1 MMLVEDRVTDRPED
15 QEIPLPDAGV
25 IEDARS
31 RQQRQRRGVAA
42 VLAFVFLAG
51 VVYSLVGGGA
61 GGGGPPSAPL
71 SRGDASN
78 VTNASVRLT
87 RGQTS
92 SVITI
97 DAPADHAYDVTLRTP
112 AGATVLLATNFGSPG
127 PRFNTLADRQVCHTK
142 AASTTCIIHFAAGGN
157 AGGTWRWKLTKFSTP
172 PADVHIRVVFAVRA
186 GDYPG

>member
-1 MMLVEDRVTDRPED
+1 MTLVEDRVTDRAGG
-15 QEIPLPDAGV
+15 QQIPLPHAGV

-42 VLAFVFLAG
+42 ALACVFLAG
-51 VVYSLVGGGA
+51 VVYSLAGGD
-61 GGGGPPSAPL
+61 GGGGPPSAPV

-87 RGQTS
+87 RGHTS

-97 DAPADHAYDVTLRTP
+97 DAPADHAYDVTLRAP
-112 AGATVLLATNFGSPG
+112 AGASVLLATNFGFPG
-127 PRFNTLADRQVCHTK
+127 ASFNTLADRQVCHTK

-157 AGGTWRWKLTKFSTP
+157 AGGTWRWKLTKFSNP
-172 PADVHIRVVFAVRA
+172 PADVRIRVVFAVRA
-186 GDYPG
+186 GDHPG